1 MIRENAAEIMKK
13 ETSNGRR
20 GLFYYRKTVDENGSA
35 TLVIMDGSYVIF
47 MRMRLLYASI
57 AVAAVSILAAL
68 LLVIGFSEKMIHPE
82 IENSK
87 RQLQFLTNVSHE
99 LKTPLAVIRS
109 NAEMEE
115 LSYGENEWTQSTIR
129 QVDRM
134 NSLIQ
139 NLVLITKTRE
149 IGSGSEDPIINVSDV
164 IVQISKEYS
173 AMAKS
178 MEKVLRYRVDTEIE
192 TAIDESRFRQLIVI
206 LLDNAVKYCDK
217 AGEINVVLIRQKKE
231 GNSFRL
237 IISNTYAEG
246 DEIDCMRFFDRF
258 YRADTSHNI
267 DTGGFGIGLSIARSL
282 CEQFGGSIRAQWRGG
297 EISFICNIG

>member
-1 MIRENAAEIMKK
+1 MDCSTGFRLCFYWSISKQLIVFIWGTTLYTHFICLWMIRIRKQSAESDKYGQAPK
-13 ETSNGRR
+13 EDIDFNKREKR
-20 GLFYYRKTVDENGSA
+20 IL
-35 TLVIMDGSYVIF
+35 IF
-47 MRMRLLYASI
+47 GI
-57 AVAAVSILAAL
+57 II
-68 LLVIGFSEKMIHPE
+68 LLVSLGYMKYYNFFA
-82 IENSK
+82 ENWNNLSGQVGHMPK
-87 RQLQFLTNVSHE
+87 LRIKEVVIPLGISFYTLQ
-99 LKTPLAVIRS
+99 AI
-109 NAEMEE
+109 
-115 LSYGENEWTQSTIR
+115 
-129 QVDRM
+129 RM

-178 MEKVLRYRVDTEIE
+178 MEKVLCYRVDTEIE